1 VRRGTIT
8 GAYMVTEQADGRAI
22 ISTDEDGEEV
32 VVAVARNYDEAQAE
46 AAYLRDQQEAKA

>member
-1 VRRGTIT
+1 MRRGTIT

-32 VVAVARNYDEAQAE
+32 VVMVVRNYDEAQAE